1 MAYKFQLGAFVA
13 SGSITAEHGLDAGDS
28 NITNVADIALDSISA
43 DGNDMEINMTDNRS
57 TAFVIKES
65 SNIYMRASTADGAE
79 QVEFLKAISGSANM
93 SLGGNLTMAGGTATI
108 AEIVVGAG
116 GLDLQNLS
124 DTAIAVGSDA
134 LVFKDAD
141 GFAKTDTIADLATAM
156 AGNGLA
162 ASSGVFAVGVDDSSI
177 ELNSDALR
185 VKAQGITNAM
195 LADDAVGA
203 DELASNAVVNASVV
217 DGALKADKL
226 DIDGSTDIG
235 ADLVDADLMIV
246 DDGAGGTNRKSAL
259 SRVKKY
265 IYAAMSGDATA
276 SDAGVLTIAAQAV
289 ENSMLADD
297 AVGADE
303 LAANAVVNASVAT
316 GAAIAANKLDFNVDL
331 GGDITFG
338 NQSDDTISTTGHL
351 TVGGNLTVN
360 GSVTSVNS
368 TTINITSSFTF
379 EGPADAHETVLSS
392 GAPAADT
399 TLTLPTLSAG
409 SYFIPAIA
417 GAATDASA
425 AVTAAEF
432 ALLDGGSTVGT
443 TALASGD
450 GFLHNDNG
458 TMKQTSINKIG
469 DYLASDGL
477 VANGSG
483 QLEVSLNGLGASL
496 TAVAQADSL
505 AVVDADGSNVTKKI
519 TFSNFEDSIFGNV
532 SGDATIAAGG
542 ALTIANDAVESG
554 MLNDNVISGQ
564 TELASGAAVDAD
576 EMLISDGGTLKKI
589 GLDSLKVYMSDA
601 AAVVQNVAAAG
612 TLVVG
617 VNYFSAMG
625 ADGEDAVTLPASPS
639 VGQSVKVKA
648 PSDCSVARYITIN
661 RAGSQLI
668 DGAASIR
675 LESPFAAVELVY
687 VANDIWRVF

>member
-1 MAYKFQLGAFVA
+1 
-13 SGSITAEHGLDAGDS
+13 
-28 NITNVADIALDSISA
+28 
-43 DGNDMEINMTDNRS
+43 ME
-57 TAFVIKES
+57 A
-65 SNIYMRASTADGAE
+65 
-79 QVEFLKAISGSANM
+79 
-93 SLGGNLTMAGGTATI
+93 GTATI

-177 ELNSDALR
+177 ELSSDALR

-203 DELASNAVVNASVV
+203 DELAANAVVNASVV

-276 SDAGVLTIAAQAV
+276 SDSGALTIANDAV
-289 ENSMLADD
+289 EQAMIADD
-297 AVGADE
+297 AVGADQ
-303 LAANAVVNASVAT
+303 LASNAVVNASVASN
-316 GAAIAANKLDFNVDL
+316 AAIAANKLDFNVDL

-379 EGPADAHETVLSS
+379 EGPADDHETVLSS
-392 GAPAADT
+392 GSPAADT

-432 ALLDGGSTVGT
+432 ALLDGGSSIGT

-458 TMKQTSINKIG
+458 TMKHTSINKIG

-477 VANGSG
+477 VANGNG

-496 TAVAQADSL
+496 TAVAQGDSL

-542 ALTIANDAVESG
+542 ALTIAANAVEGS

-564 TELASGAAVDAD
+564 TDFTGTLADTD
-576 EMLISDGGTLKKI
+576 EMIFSDDG
-589 GLDSLKVYMSDA
+589 SLKRMDMSVLKTYMSDV
-601 AAVVQNVAAAG
+601 AVPVQNVAAAG

-648 PSDCSVARYITIN
+648 PSDCSTTRYITIN

-687 VANDIWRVF
+687 VASDIWRVF

>member
-13 SGSITAEHGLDAGDS
+13 SGSITAEEGLDAGDS
-28 NITNVADIALDSISA
+28 NITNVGDIALDSISA
-43 DGNDMEINMTDNRS
+43 DGNDIEINMDDNS
-57 TAFVIKES
+57 ATAFVIKEG
-65 SNIYMRASTADGAE
+65 SNVYMRARTSDSSE
-79 QVEFLKAISGSANM
+79 RVEFLKEISGSAALN
-93 SLGGNLTMAGGTATI
+93 LGGDLTMEAGTATI

-177 ELNSDALR
+177 ELSSDALR

-235 ADLVDADLMIV
+235 ADLADADLVIV

-265 IYAAMSGDATA
+265 IYSAISGDATA
-276 SDAGVLTIAAQAV
+276 SDAGALTIANDAV
-289 ENSMLADD
+289 EQAMIADD
-297 AVGADE
+297 AVGADQ
-303 LAANAVVNASVAT
+303 LASDAVVNASVASN
-316 GAAIAANKLDFNVDL
+316 AAIAASKLDFNVDL

-379 EGPADAHETVLSS
+379 EGPADDHETVLSS
-392 GAPAADT
+392 GSPAADT

-432 ALLDGGSTVGT
+432 ALLDGGSSIGT

-458 TMKQTSINKIG
+458 TMKHTSINKIG

-477 VANGSG
+477 VANGNG

-496 TAVAQADSL
+496 TAVAQGDSL

-542 ALTIANDAVESG
+542 ALTIAANAVEGS

-564 TELASGAAVDAD
+564 TDFTGTLADTD
-576 EMLISDGGTLKKI
+576 EMIFSDAG
-589 GLDSLKVYMSDA
+589 SLKRMDMSVLKTYMSDV
-601 AAVVQNVAAAG
+601 AVPVQNVAAAG

-648 PSDCSVARYITIN
+648 PSDCSTTRYITIN

-687 VANDIWRVF
+687 VASDIWRVF

>member
-13 SGSITAEHGLDAGDS
+13 SGSITAEDGLDAGDS
-28 NITNVADIALDSISA
+28 NITNVGDIALDSISA

-65 SNIYMRASTADGAE
+65 SNLYMRASTADGAE
-79 QVEFLKAISGSANM
+79 KVEFLKEISGSAA
-93 SLGGNLTMAGGTATI
+93 LKIAGDLTMEHGTATI

-124 DTAIAVGSDA
+124 DTAIAVGSDS

-141 GFAKTDTIADLATAM
+141 GFAKSDTIADLATAM

-235 ADLVDADLMIV
+235 ADLADADLMIV

-265 IYAAMSGDATA
+265 IYSAISGDATA
-276 SDAGVLTIAAQAV
+276 SDAGALTIANDAV
-289 ENSMLADD
+289 EQAMIADD
-297 AVGADE
+297 AVGADQ
-303 LAANAVVNASVAT
+303 LASNAVVNASVASN
-316 GAAIAANKLDFNVDL
+316 AAIAASKLDFNVDL

-338 NQSDDTISTTGHL
+338 NQSNDTISTTGHL

-379 EGPADAHETVLSS
+379 EGPADDHETVLSS
-392 GAPAADT
+392 GTPGADT

-432 ALLDGGSTVGT
+432 ALLDGGSSIGT

-458 TMKQTSINKIG
+458 TMKHTSINKIG

-477 VANGSG
+477 VANGNG
-483 QLEVSLNGLGASL
+483 QLEVSLNGLGATL

-519 TFSNFEDSIFGNV
+519 TFSNFEDTIFGNV

-542 ALTIANDAVESG
+542 ALTIAADAVEGS

-648 PSDCSVARYITIN
+648 PADCSTARYITIN

>member
-13 SGSITAEHGLDAGDS
+13 SGSITAEDGLDAGDS
-28 NITNVADIALDSISA
+28 NITNVGDIALDSISA
-43 DGNDMEINMTDNRS
+43 DNDGDMEINVSDNS
-57 TAFVIKES
+57 ATSFVIKQGS
-65 SNIYMRASTADGAE
+65 DVYMRARTSNSSE
-79 QVEFLKAISGSANM
+79 RVEFLKEISGSAALN
-93 SLGGNLTMAGGTATI
+93 LGGNLTMDTGTATI
-108 AEIVVGAG
+108 GEIVVGAG

-124 DTAIAVGSDA
+124 DTAIAVGSDS

-141 GFAKTDTIADLATAM
+141 GFAKSDTIADLATAM

-276 SDAGVLTIAAQAV
+276 SESGALTIANDAV
-289 ENSMLADD
+289 EQAMIADD
-297 AVGADE
+297 AVGADQ
-303 LAANAVVNASVAT
+303 LASNAVVNASVASN
-316 GAAIAANKLDFNVDL
+316 AAIAASKLDFNVDL

-379 EGPADAHETVLSS
+379 EGPADDHETVLSS
-392 GAPAADT
+392 GTPGADT
-399 TLTLPTLSAG
+399 TITLPTLSAG
-409 SYFIPAIA
+409 SYFLPALA
-417 GAATDASA
+417 DAATDASA

-432 ALLDGGSTVGT
+432 AILDGGSADSSVTI
-443 TALASGD
+443 AAADQLILND
-450 GFLHNDNG
+450 GG
-458 TMKQTSINKIG
+458 VMKQTSMGKFAT
-469 DYLASDGL
+469 YFASDGL
-477 VANGSG
+477 KAAGNK
-483 QLEVSLNGLGASL
+483 LELDINSISADAL
-496 TAVAQADSL
+496 TSVAQADL
-505 AVVDADGSNVTKKI
+505 CVVSDDDGNISKKI
-519 TFSNFEDSIFGNV
+519 TFSNFEDTIFGNV

-648 PSDCSVARYITIN
+648 PSDCSTARYITIN

-687 VANDIWRVF
+687 VASDIWRVF

>member
-13 SGSITAEHGLDAGDS
+13 SGSITAEEGLDAGDS
-28 NITNVADIALDSISA
+28 NITNVGDIALDSISA
-43 DGNDMEINMTDNRS
+43 DGNDIEINMDDNS
-57 TAFVIKES
+57 ATAFVINEG
-65 SNIYMRASTADGAE
+65 SNLYMRASTADGAE
-79 QVEFLKAISGSANM
+79 KVEFLKAISGSANM
-93 SLGGNLTMAGGTATI
+93 SLAGDLTMEAGTATI

-177 ELNSDALR
+177 ELSSDALR

-203 DELASNAVVNASVV
+203 DELAANAVVNASVV

-276 SDAGVLTIAAQAV
+276 SDSGALTIANDAV
-289 ENSMLADD
+289 EQAMIADD
-297 AVGADE
+297 AVGADQ
-303 LAANAVVNASVAT
+303 LASNAVVNASVASN
-316 GAAIAANKLDFNVDL
+316 AAIAANKLDFNVDL

-379 EGPADAHETVLSS
+379 EGPADDHETVLSS
-392 GAPAADT
+392 GSPAADT

-432 ALLDGGSTVGT
+432 ALLDGGSSIGT

-458 TMKQTSINKIG
+458 TMKHTSINKIG

-477 VANGSG
+477 VANGNG

-496 TAVAQADSL
+496 TAVAQGDSL

-542 ALTIANDAVESG
+542 ALTIAANAVEGS

-564 TELASGAAVDAD
+564 TDFTGTLADTD
-576 EMLISDGGTLKKI
+576 EMIFSDAG
-589 GLDSLKVYMSDA
+589 SLKRMDMSVLKTYMSDV
-601 AAVVQNVAAAG
+601 AVPVQNVAAAG

-648 PSDCSVARYITIN
+648 PSDCSTTRYITIN

-687 VANDIWRVF
+687 VASDIWRVF